1 MTDLKNL
8 RELAEKATPG
18 PWRFDYGNG
27 AIESENKEHYRITV
41 AVIDNLS
48 ERHFHCEQF
57 GLGWNPPYF
66 PRHPDL
72 DMEFIEAAN
81 PETVIA
87 LLDRIEKLDSALS
100 DAIVSLKQLKHS
112 GLITE
117 KAWDAVTDSIEK
129 LFVLRRGEP

>member
-1 MTDLKNL
+1 MSLEIKKL
-8 RELAEKATPG
+8 RELAEKS
-18 PWRFDYGNG
+18 
-27 AIESENKEHYRITV
+27 IESKPTGTGCEWRVHY
-41 AVIDNLS
+41 DY
-48 ERHFHCEQF
+48 EK
-57 GLGWNPPYF
+57 
-66 PRHPDL
+66 
-72 DMEFIEAAN
+72 AAN

>member
-1 MTDLKNL
+1 MTDLKKL
-8 RELAEKATPG
+8 RELAGRATKNIDHFGIEDTFPTLWFVDKKGEEQDITNDDLIFWEK
-18 PWRFDYGNG
+18 
-27 AIESENKEHYRITV
+27 
-41 AVIDNLS
+41 
-48 ERHFHCEQF
+48 
-57 GLGWNPPYF
+57 
-66 PRHPDL
+66 
-72 DMEFIEAAN
+72 AN